1 MQIGSAASYPLSTP
15 ASVPA
20 GLSVPATS
28 AAIPPVTVVAE
39 SSSSPDTTVSL
50 SADGTRLA
58 AAEQGASGTTQQN
71 ATDSADADP
80 KTAASDSDDKSPQ
93 QEQQER
99 QTISELASRDADV
112 RAHEAAHAAVG
123 GTYAGSPSYTLQQGP
138 DGKAYAIGGE
148 VGIDLSAV
156 SGDPSATISKME
168 VVMRAALAPI
178 DPSAQDLRVA
188 AEAQG
193 LATAARAELAE
204 QKRSDAAEQAET
216 KREQQKKDEPASA
229 NGQQTADTS
238 ASLQLYQSIASPLDS
253 TPLIVAVA

>member
-1 MQIGSAASYPLSTP
+1 MQIGSTASYPLSTS

-20 GLSVPATS
+20 SLSAPA
-28 AAIPPVTVVAE
+28 ANPAIPSVTAVAE
-39 SSSSPDTTVSL
+39 SSSSPDTTVSF

-58 AAEQGASGTTQQN
+58 AVEQGAAG
-71 ATDSADADP
+71 ATKQSASDPADANA
-80 KTAASDSDDKSPQ
+80 KTAGSDGDDKSPQ

-138 DGKAYAIGGE
+138 DGKSYAVGGE

-156 SGDPSATISKME
+156 SGDPAATISKME

-178 DPSAQDLRVA
+178 DPSSQDLRVA

-193 LATAARAELAE
+193 LATAARVELAE
-204 QKRSDAAEQAET
+204 QTRSEATEQAQA
-216 KREQQKKDEPASA
+216 KREQKDQDQPATGSSP
-229 NGQQTADTS
+229 QTADTS

>member
-15 ASVPA
+15 ASVSA
-20 GLSVPATS
+20 GLNAPAAS
-28 AAIPPVTVVAE
+28 AAIPPVAAVAQ
-39 SSSSPDTTVSL
+39 SSSSPSPDTTVSL

-71 ATDSADADP
+71 ATDSTDA
-80 KTAASDSDDKSPQ
+80 KAASSGSDDKSPE

-123 GTYAGSPSYTLQQGP
+123 GAYAGSPSYTLQQGP

-148 VGIDLSAV
+148 VGIDLSSV
-156 SGDPSATISKME
+156 SGDPAATISKME

-193 LATAARAELAE
+193 LATAARAEQAE
-204 QKRSDAAEQAET
+204 QTRTEAAEQAEA
-216 KREQQKKDEPASA
+216 KREKQEKDQSATA
-229 NGQQTADTS
+229 NGQQSVNTS